1 MGDKDPVY
9 TVPDPH
15 GHDINLNSF
24 KMSVAL
30 NLLNSADIS
39 AYTPN
44 HVNDDEYTRPA
55 RVAKHSQDELTRPP
69 RSTG

>member
-1 MGDKDPVY
+1 MILCCATKCS
-9 TVPDPH
+9 H
-15 GHDINLNSF
+15 IRISLF
-24 KMSVAL
+24 

-39 AYTPN
+39 AYIPY